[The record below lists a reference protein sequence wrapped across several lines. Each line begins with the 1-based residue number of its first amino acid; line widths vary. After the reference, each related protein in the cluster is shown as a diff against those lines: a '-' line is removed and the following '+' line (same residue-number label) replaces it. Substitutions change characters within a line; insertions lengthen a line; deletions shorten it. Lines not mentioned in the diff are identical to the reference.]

1 MPLVFQCVHSSIK
14 KIVLCDDKFAVSAKT
29 EILAV
34 GNENQSD
41 EFAFLLLLIGS
52 SDENNSDTKISF
64 WCWTTQWQDD
74 LKLLTQCLC
83 FLVDSSTSL
92 AMSIN
97 KTQEKL

>member
-1 MPLVFQCVHSSIK
+1 M
-14 KIVLCDDKFAVSAKT
+14 LCDDKFATSVKT

-64 WCWTTQWQDD
+64 WCWKTLSGKMTWSCWHCVFVS
-74 LKLLTQCLC
+74 LLIP
-83 FLVDSSTSL
+83 
-92 AMSIN
+92 AHP
-97 KTQEKL
+97 